1 MHPKSSDGMKR
12 EALLERIKE
21 EQNAYF
27 HQEVLKF
34 FNDNKA
40 FIVEQIT
47 DEINYVVEVVDCEI
61 EFIALW
67 IETESV
73 SELEFNVA
81 VSVDLHVI
89 ASYGKNDHHER
100 LVLTDIWVLVHCSCD
115 VKDGLKDFKIHY
127 IEDYEKYM
135 D

>member
-1 MHPKSSDGMKR
+1 MEQETILKILR
-12 EALLERIKE
+12 EEHHE
-21 EQNAYF
+21 YF
-27 HQEVLKF
+27 HQEILKF
-34 FNDNKA
+34 FNDNKE
-40 FIVEQIT
+40 FVQEQIT
-47 DEINYVVEVVDCEI
+47 DEINYVAEAEDCEI
-61 EFIALW
+61 EFIAVW

>member
-100 LVLTDIWVLVHCSCD
+100 LVVTDIWVMVHGSGD
-115 VKDGLKDFKIHY
+115 VTEGLKGFKIHY
-127 IEDYEKYM
+127 IEDYEKYL